1 MAGGARWRWTV
12 GLGAWALACTTNPY
26 ATGTS
31 SSAGVGHDETTAG
44 EASTS
49 RGSATDTG
57 GGTGDGDA
65 GMTTAPATTMPPS
78 DSTGTSAAAES
89 STGEDVPPQVEEVL
103 ERASLGSCYEPMWCY
118 LGDVFNPAGGPM
130 WMQECFTATLAPPF
144 ELVELEVIVRGL
156 APEVSN
162 VQLEVYA
169 HDGMTGP
176 GMLLG
181 TRPVDVAGLA
191 IGANAIAV
199 MPPIPID
206 QANVC
211 FGLAAPDPGLA
222 GSLGVSVNEAFV
234 QPEVSFFRLQG
245 GGGCNFPAWADVMDV
260 NPMPAGNW
268 CIRGTIREL

>member
-1 MAGGARWRWTV
+1 
-12 GLGAWALACTTNPY
+12 
-26 ATGTS
+26 
-31 SSAGVGHDETTAG
+31 
-44 EASTS
+44 
-49 RGSATDTG
+49 
-57 GGTGDGDA
+57 
-65 GMTTAPATTMPPS
+65 
-78 DSTGTSAAAES
+78 
-89 STGEDVPPQVEEVL
+89 
-103 ERASLGSCYEPMWCY
+103 
-118 LGDVFNPAGGPM
+118 M